1 MSLNPLKHR
10 FFSFFLVPPSF
21 VAPLPCLFC
30 CRCCSL
36 PAGLFRLRH
45 CFEIMVQFLF
55 PFSLPFHRSLFF
67 TLLLSVLR
75 RFSLNCFRCLRY
87 LAPLFRLFCP
97 PVIHLFLFW
106 LFFSRFLPFFS
117 LVFDVSQNNFCL
129 LLFFALDFSFLGVKR
144 IENASFK

>member
-10 FFSFFLVPPSF
+10 FLSFFLVPPLSF

-30 CRCCSL
+30 CCCCSL
-36 PAGLFRLRH
+36 PARLFRLRH

-55 PFSLPFHRSLFF
+55 LFSLPFHRSLFF

-106 LFFSRFLPFFS
+106 LFFLS
-117 LVFDVSQNNFCL
+117 LSS
-129 LLFFALDFSFLGVKR
+129 LFFRSSLMSVKTIFASCFSSRLTFHFGCK
-144 IENASFK
+144 KD

>member
-10 FFSFFLVPPSF
+10 FLSFFLVPPSF

-55 PFSLPFHRSLFF
+55 PFSLPFHLSPSLAASQRASAVFFKLFSLFAVF
-67 TLLLSVLR
+67 GATLSPLLPPCNTSIFVLAF
-75 RFSLNCFRCLRY
+75 FSL
-87 LAPLFRLFCP
+87 A
-97 PVIHLFLFW
+97 
-106 LFFSRFLPFFS
+106 FFPFFA